1 MYRGG
6 VHIHTHDA
14 LGLRVE
20 SICIP
25 TSKRANSTSSWVSW
39 SRSGKRKGCRWIAQ
53 LREFLHR
60 MSIIWSSP
68 LSDHNRVTA
77 SNQFA
82 LPVLGYLMWTQQWP
96 VTELKRLDREARK
109 IVVDNGG
116 KHPGGST
123 AILYMPREKGGRGL
137 RSIEEE
143 YKVTKIKA
151 AVKRYRNG
159 DPAMA
164 MVREFEERAEK
175 LGHSS
180 LVKEAARY
188 EEEMG
193 LQLQLEYPNPTCIKH
208 DSEEVITAEK
218 LKAELRRGLEQKTWE
233 VVNEQSWQGKL
244 TCMRGEDMS
253 LNFDGCFWW
262 LSGWKQCPTH
272 TVAGMF
278 ELYKQLLPTRLYVVG
293 SKSKGVLHNMQK
305 AVISGRRL

>member
-1 MYRGG
+1 MSL
-6 VHIHTHDA
+6 DCA
-14 LGLRVE
+14 
-20 SICIP
+20 
-25 TSKRANSTSSWVSW
+25 A
-39 SRSGKRKGCRWIAQ
+39 
-53 LREFLHR
+53 REFLRR

-96 VTELKRLDREARK
+96 VTELKRLDGEARK
-109 IVVDNGG
+109 IIVENGG
-116 KHPGGST
+116 KHPSGST

-151 AVKRYRNG
+151 AVKLYRND

-175 LGHSS
+175 EGHSS

-188 EEEMG
+188 AVEMG
-193 LQLQLEYPNPTCIKH
+193 LQLQLDPNPTCIKH

-218 LKAELRRGLEQKTWE
+218 LKAELRRGLEPKTRE

-244 TCMRGEDMS
+244 TYMRREDIS

-278 ELYKQLLPTRLYVVG
+278 ELYEQ
-293 SKSKGVLHNMQK
+293 
-305 AVISGRRL
+305 